1 MTYSGG
7 LLLFK
12 TRALATLLFWL
23 ALTGV
28 PRAET
33 GLSQRQWVV
42 SLVEALGWSFG
53 LPDHPQDLDY
63 HRLLDGRRQWRIE
76 GEESFQPGDAVSVK
90 TFKTF
95 GPYSGSGWLN
105 GLSGRTSATLRFLLP
120 HSGNYRLSAALRRP
134 GHRITLGGR
143 TWEADGPLEFG
154 RVTLGEVELTAGM
167 QEVLID
173 LPPDGS
179 FDYLELSAPE
189 QSLIEPLGGWHFEEA
204 LTADVLALSVIQL
217 LHLEA
222 TLPPTPET
230 FIIEAEDA
238 VFLQGAE
245 PTEARLLGEP
255 SGGLWLRAGN
265 LAGKLRLDFFLP
277 SPGIWTLSLRGA
289 GETPI
294 LARLDKRRT
303 LNYPSP
309 GYLQDQALGSLLLGE
324 GNHSLELQLPPRTGI
339 DYLRLDRRASRGED
353 YRRLVGLPP
362 EGVSFNPTQIDRLL
376 ALLAA
381 IGAPR

>member
-1 MTYSGG
+1 M
-7 LLLFK
+7 FK

-28 PRAET
+28 TRAET

-53 LPDHPQDLDY
+53 LPDNPQDLDY

-90 TFKTF
+90 TFETF

-105 GLSGRTSATLRFLLP
+105 GLSSRTTATLRFLLP
-120 HSGNYRLSAALRRP
+120 HGGNYRLSAALRRP
-134 GHRITLGGR
+134 GHRITLSGR

-154 RVTLGEVELTAGM
+154 RVTLGEVDLSAGM
-167 QEVLID
+167 QDVLIE

-179 FDYLELSAPE
+179 FDYLELSATERAPV
-189 QSLIEPLGGWHFEEA
+189 EPLGGWRFEEA
-204 LTADVLALSVIQL
+204 LDAETLALSVIQL
-217 LHLEA
+217 LQLEA
-222 TLPPTPET
+222 ALPPTPES

-238 VFLQGAE
+238 VFRQGAE
-245 PTEARLLGEP
+245 PTEVRLLGEP
-255 SGGLWLRAGN
+255 SGGRWLRAGN
-265 LAGKLRLDFFLP
+265 LAGEIHLDFSLP
-277 SPGIWTLSLRGA
+277 SPGIWTLGLRGA
-289 GETPI
+289 GDTPI
-294 LARLDKRRT
+294 PARLDEHRT

-309 GYLQDQALGSLLLGE
+309 GYLQERTLGSVLLGE
-324 GNHSLELQLPPRTGI
+324 GKHSLRLQLPPRTGV

-362 EGVSFNPTQIDRLL
+362 EGAAPSPAQVDRLL

-381 IGAPR
+381 IGAEH

>member
-1 MTYSGG
+1 M
-7 LLLFK
+7 FK

-23 ALTGV
+23 ALTAV

-53 LPDHPQDLDY
+53 LPDNPQDLDY

-90 TFKTF
+90 TFETF

-105 GLSGRTSATLRFLLP
+105 GLSGRTTATLRFLLP
-120 HSGNYRLSAALRRP
+120 HGGNYRLTAALRRP
-134 GHRITLGGR
+134 GHRITLAGR

-167 QEVLID
+167 QDVLIE

-189 QSLIEPLGGWHFEEA
+189 RAPVEPLGGWRFEEA
-204 LTADVLALSVIQL
+204 LDAETLALSVIQL
-217 LHLEA
+217 LQLEA
-222 TLPPTPET
+222 VLPPTPES

-238 VFLQGAE
+238 VFRQGAE
-245 PTEARLLGEP
+245 PTEVRLLGEP
-255 SGGLWLRAGN
+255 SGGRWLRAGN
-265 LAGKLRLDFFLP
+265 LAGEIRLDFSLP
-277 SPGIWTLSLRGA
+277 SSGIWTLSLRGA
-289 GETPI
+289 GDTPI
-294 LARLDKRRT
+294 PARLDERRT
-303 LNYPSP
+303 LDYPSP
-309 GYLQDQALGSLLLGE
+309 GYLQERALGSVLLGE
-324 GNHSLELQLPPRTGI
+324 GNHSLQLQLPPRAGI
-339 DYLRLDRRASRGED
+339 DYLRLDRRASQGED
-353 YRRLVGLPP
+353 YRRLVGLST
-362 EGVSFNPTQIDRLL
+362 EGTAPNPTQVDRLL

>member
-1 MTYSGG
+1 M
-7 LLLFK
+7 FK

-23 ALTGV
+23 ALTSV

-33 GLSQRQWVV
+33 GFSQRQWVV
-42 SLVEALGWSFG
+42 SLVETLGWSFS
-53 LPDHPQDLDY
+53 LPDNPQDLDY

-90 TFKTF
+90 TFETF

-105 GLSGRTSATLRFLLP
+105 GLSGRTTTTLRFLIP
-120 HSGNYRLSAALRRP
+120 HSGHYRLTAALRRP

-154 RVTLGEVELTAGM
+154 RVALGEVELTAGM
-167 QEVLID
+167 QEALID

-179 FDYLELSAPE
+179 FDYLELSAPDR
-189 QSLIEPLGGWHFEEA
+189 SPVEPLDGWRFEQA
-204 LTADVLALSVIQL
+204 LDVEVLALSVIQL
-217 LHLEA
+217 LQLEDA
-222 TLPPTPET
+222 LPPTPES

-238 VFLQGAE
+238 VFRQGVE
-245 PTEARLLGEP
+245 PSEARLLGEP

-265 LAGKLRLDFFLP
+265 LAGEIRLDFSLP
-277 SPGIWTLSLRGA
+277 APGIWSLSLRGA
-289 GETPI
+289 GDTPI
-294 LARLDKRRT
+294 PARLDERRT
-303 LNYPSP
+303 LLYPSA
-309 GYLQDQALGSLLLGE
+309 GYLQERALGSALLAA
-324 GNHSLELQLPPRTGI
+324 GNHSLRLQLPPRTGV

-362 EGVSFNPTQIDRLL
+362 EDAAPSPAQVDRLL

-381 IGAPR
+381 IGAER

>member
-1 MTYSGG
+1 M
-7 LLLFK
+7 FK
-12 TRALATLLFWL
+12 TRALATLFIWL

-53 LPDHPQDLDY
+53 LPDSPQDLDY
-63 HRLLDGRRQWRIE
+63 HRLLDGSRQWRIE

-90 TFKTF
+90 TFETF

-120 HSGNYRLSAALRRP
+120 HGGRYRLSAALRRP
-134 GHRITLGGR
+134 GHRITLVGR

-154 RVTLGEVELTAGM
+154 RVVLGEVELIAGM

-189 QSLIEPLGGWHFEEA
+189 QSLIEPLGGWRFEQSLAAEA
-204 LTADVLALSVIQL
+204 LALSVIQL
-217 LHLEA
+217 LQLESV
-222 TLPPTPET
+222 LPPTPES

-238 VFLQGAE
+238 VFRQGAE
-245 PTEARLLGEP
+245 PTEVRLLGEP
-255 SGGLWLRAGN
+255 SGRLWLRAGN
-265 LAGKLRLDFFLP
+265 LAGEIRLDFSLP
-277 SPGIWTLSLRGA
+277 RPGIWTLSLRGA

-294 LARLDKRRT
+294 PARLDERRT

-309 GYLQDQALGSLLLGE
+309 GYLQERALASVLLAE
-324 GNHSLELQLPPRTGI
+324 GNHSLQLQLPPRTGV
-339 DYLRLDRRASRGED
+339 DYLRLDRRASQGED
-353 YRRLVGLPP
+353 YRRLVGLPT
-362 EGVSFNPTQIDRLL
+362 EGALPDPTQIDRLL

>member
-1 MTYSGG
+1 M
-7 LLLFK
+7 FK

-42 SLVEALGWSFG
+42 SLVETLGWSFG
-53 LPDHPQDLDY
+53 LPDNPEDQDY

-90 TFKTF
+90 TFETF
-95 GPYSGSGWLN
+95 GPYSGAGWLN
-105 GLSGRTSATLRFLLP
+105 GLSVRTSTTLRFLLP
-120 HSGNYRLSAALRRP
+120 HGGRYRLSAALRRP

-179 FDYLELSAPE
+179 FDYLELSAPDR
-189 QSLIEPLGGWHFEEA
+189 SPVEPLDGWRFEQA
-204 LTADVLALSVIQL
+204 LDVEVLALSVIQL
-217 LHLEA
+217 LQLEDA
-222 TLPPTPET
+222 LPPTPES

-238 VFLQGAE
+238 VFRQGVE
-245 PTEARLLGEP
+245 PTDARLLGEP
-255 SGGLWLRAGN
+255 SAGLWLRAGN
-265 LAGKLRLDFFLP
+265 LAGEVRLDFSLP

-289 GETPI
+289 GDSPI
-294 LARLDKRRT
+294 TARLDGRRT
-303 LNYPSP
+303 LLYPGA
-309 GYLQDQALGSLLLGE
+309 GYLQERALGSALLAA
-324 GNHSLELQLPPRTGI
+324 GNHSLRLQLPPRAGI
-339 DYLRLDRRASRGED
+339 DYLRLDRRVSRGED

-362 EGVSFNPTQIDRLL
+362 EGASPGPAEIDRLL

-381 IGAPR
+381 IGGQR

>member
-1 MTYSGG
+1 
-7 LLLFK
+7 LFK
-12 TRALATLLFWL
+12 TRALATLLFLL

-42 SLVEALGWSFG
+42 SLAESLGWSFG
-53 LPDHPQDLDY
+53 LPDHPRDLDY
-63 HRLLDGRRQWRIE
+63 HRLLDGSRHWRIE

-90 TFKTF
+90 TFETF
-95 GPYSGSGWLN
+95 GPYSGTGWLN
-105 GLSGRTSATLRFLLP
+105 GLSGRTTATLRFLLP
-120 HSGNYRLSAALRRP
+120 HSGRYRLSAALRRP
-134 GHRITLGGR
+134 GHRITLGGQ
-143 TWEADGPLEFG
+143 TWEADGPLAFG
-154 RVTLGEVELTAGM
+154 RVALGEVELTAGM
-167 QEVLID
+167 QEALID

-189 QSLIEPLGGWHFEEA
+189 RAPIKPLGGWRFEQA
-204 LTADVLALSVIQL
+204 LDADVLALSVIQL
-217 LHLEA
+217 LGLEA
-222 TLPPTPET
+222 VLPQTPES

-238 VFLQGAE
+238 VFRQGAE

-265 LAGKLRLDFFLP
+265 LAGEIRLDFSLP

-294 LARLDKRRT
+294 PARLDQHRT
-303 LNYPSP
+303 LSYPGA
-309 GYLQDQALGSLLLGE
+309 GYLQERDLGSVLLAE
-324 GNHSLELQLPPRTGI
+324 GNHTLQLQLPPRTGV

-353 YRRLVGLPP
+353 YRRLIGLTTEGAAPNPP
-362 EGVSFNPTQIDRLL
+362 QVDRLL

-381 IGAPR
+381 IGAER

>member
-1 MTYSGG
+1 M
-7 LLLFK
+7 FK

-33 GLSQRQWVV
+33 GFSQRQWVV

-53 LPDHPQDLDY
+53 LPDNPHDLDY

-90 TFKTF
+90 TFETF

-105 GLSGRTSATLRFLLP
+105 GLSGRTTTTLRFLIP
-120 HSGNYRLSAALRRP
+120 HSGHYRLTAALRRP

-154 RVTLGEVELTAGM
+154 RVALGEVELTAGM
-167 QEVLID
+167 QESLID

-179 FDYLELSAPE
+179 FDYLELSAPDR
-189 QSLIEPLGGWHFEEA
+189 SPVEPLDGWRFEQA
-204 LTADVLALSVIQL
+204 LDVEVLALSVIQL
-217 LHLEA
+217 LQLEDA
-222 TLPPTPET
+222 LPPTPES
-230 FIIEAEDA
+230 FIIEAENA
-238 VFLQGAE
+238 VFRQGVE

-265 LAGKLRLDFFLP
+265 LAGEILLDFSLP
-277 SPGIWTLSLRGA
+277 TPGIWSLSLRGA
-289 GETPI
+289 GDTPI
-294 LARLDKRRT
+294 PARLDERRT
-303 LNYPSP
+303 LLYPSA
-309 GYLQDQALGSLLLGE
+309 GYLQERALGSALLAAGD
-324 GNHSLELQLPPRTGI
+324 HSLRLQLPPRAGI
-339 DYLRLDRRASRGED
+339 DYLRLDRRASQKED
-353 YRRLVGLPP
+353 YRRLVGLPTAD
-362 EGVSFNPTQIDRLL
+362 VAPTPAQVDRLL

-381 IGAPR
+381 IGAER